1 MEGITVSDSHSS
13 DIPGGDSIGPGGTLS
28 SGDKPK
34 QISYETYEK
43 TLNQEKSLRKRLQ
56 ETQERLLIFENE
68 QKTVQEQKLLDEKRH
83 LEFIEQLKR
92 EKAEALEKA
101 QRLERDQTDFR
112 KLNAAMGL
120 LQEKGIQLEAK
131 YLGLLPLDQIQLTD
145 EGGIDHNSVAGAVDM
160 FAKEHPRLTLP
171 ASKFLPND
179 KTGNSAQK
187 MSVDE
192 WKRLPYKEKQEAMK
206 SGRVN
211 HSFKW

>member
-1 MEGITVSDSHSS
+1 MSESHLNE
-13 DIPGGDSIGPGGTLS
+13 IPGGDSPGPGGNG
-28 SGDKPK
+28 SGEKPK
-34 QISYETYEK
+34 HISYETYEK

-56 ETQERLLIFENE
+56 ETQEKLLIFENE
-68 QKTVQEQKLLDEKRH
+68 QKTVQEQKLLEEKKH
-83 LEFIEQLKR
+83 VDLIEQLKR

-120 LQEKGIQLEAK
+120 LQEKGIQLESK

-145 EGGIDHNSVAGAVDM
+145 EGAIDHTSVAHAVDT

-187 MSVDE
+187 MSVDD
-192 WKRLPYKEKQEAMK
+192 WKKLPYKEKQEAMK

>member
-1 MEGITVSDSHSS
+1 MEGITVSDSHLK
-13 DIPGGDSIGPGGTLS
+13 DIPGGDSAGPGG
-28 SGDKPK
+28 SGDGEKPK

-56 ETQERLLIFENE
+56 ETQEKLLVFENE
-68 QKTVQEQKLLDEKRH
+68 QKTSQEQKLLEEKKH

-101 QRLERDQTDFR
+101 ERLERDQIDFR

-120 LQEKGIQLEAK
+120 LQEKGIQLESK
-131 YLGLLPLDQIQLTD
+131 YLGLLPLDQIQMTD
-145 EGGIDHNSVAGAVDM
+145 EGSIDHTSVASAVDS

-187 MSVDE
+187 MSVEE
-192 WKRLPYKEKQEAMK
+192 WKKLPYKEKQEAMK
-206 SGRVN
+206 AGRVN
-211 HSFKW
+211 HNFKF

>member
-1 MEGITVSDSHSS
+1 VSESHL
-13 DIPGGDSIGPGGTLS
+13 DIPGGDSDAPGGGNKNG
-28 SGDKPK
+28 GDKPK

-56 ETQERLLIFENE
+56 ETQEKLLIFENE
-68 QKTVQEQKLLDEKRH
+68 HKATQEQKMLEEKKH

-131 YLGLLPLDQIQLTD
+131 YLGLLPLDQIQLTE
-145 EGGIDHNSVAGAVDM
+145 EGGIDHTSVANAVDN

-187 MSVDE
+187 MSVDD
-192 WKRLPYKEKQEAMK
+192 WKKLPHKEKVEAMK

-211 HSFKW
+211 HNFKF

>member
-1 MEGITVSDSHSS
+1 MSDTHSS

-28 SGDKPK
+28 GSDKPK
-34 QISYETYEK
+34 HISYETYEK
-43 TLNQEKSLRKRLQ
+43 TLNQEKGLRKRLQ
-56 ETQERLLIFENE
+56 ETQERLLVFENE

-92 EKAEALEKA
+92 EKADALEKA

>member
-1 MEGITVSDSHSS
+1 VSDSHHE
-13 DIPGGDSIGPGGTLS
+13 IPSGDSTGPGGNG
-28 SGDKPK
+28 SGDRPK

-43 TLNQEKSLRKRLQ
+43 TLNQEKGLRKRLQ
-56 ETQERLLIFENE
+56 ETQEKLLVFENE
-68 QKTVQEQKLLDEKRH
+68 KKSIEEQKLLDEKKH
-83 LEFIEQLKR
+83 LEYIEQLKR

-120 LQEKGIQLEAK
+120 LQEKGIQLESK

-145 EGGIDHNSVAGAVDM
+145 EGSIDHTSVTQAVDA
-160 FAKEHPRLTLP
+160 FTKEHPRLTLP

-187 MSVDE
+187 LSVEE
-192 WKRLPYKEKQEAMK
+192 WKKLPHKEKIEAFK
-206 SGRVN
+206 GGRVN
-211 HSFKW
+211 HNFKW